1 MDSQAVAGL
10 IGVVLG
16 AALGTVGTWWV
27 STRLER
33 RRENRRLG
41 GVIGL
46 LAAEL
51 ENNRDRIALHGDQ
64 APEGGWGGLL
74 TLGDWDANK
83 AAFSQLMRDELLWA
97 NVVRTYGAIYEAM
110 NGRRDPPAPEDLD
123 KVTAQLFAA
132 RNALLRIAPGEEQR

>member
-16 AALGTVGTWWV
+16 AVLGTCGTWWV

-33 RRENRRLG
+33 RREERRLG

-51 ENNRDRIALHGDQ
+51 TNNRDRIATHRGQ
-64 APEGGWGGLL
+64 VSRGGWDGLL

-83 AAFSQLMRDELLWA
+83 AAFSQLMRNEPLWEK
-97 NVVRTYGAIYEAM
+97 VVKTYGAIYEAIS
-110 NGRRDPPAPEDLD
+110 GRQEPPTPEELD
-123 KVTAQLFAA
+123 EVTGQLFAA
-132 RNALLRIAPGEEQR
+132 RNALLRIAPGEERR

>member
-27 STRLER
+27 SARLER
-33 RRENRRLG
+33 RREERRLC

-51 ENNRDRIALHGDQ
+51 KNNRDRIATHHGQVPRGD
-64 APEGGWGGLL
+64 WDGLL

-83 AAFSQLMRDELLWA
+83 AAFSQLMRDETLWEK
-97 NVVRTYGAIYEAM
+97 VVKTYGAIYEAIS
-110 NGRRDPPAPEDLD
+110 GRQDPPNPEDLD
-123 KVTAQLFAA
+123 EVTKQLFAA
-132 RNALLRIAPGEEQR
+132 RKKLLGETPQRD